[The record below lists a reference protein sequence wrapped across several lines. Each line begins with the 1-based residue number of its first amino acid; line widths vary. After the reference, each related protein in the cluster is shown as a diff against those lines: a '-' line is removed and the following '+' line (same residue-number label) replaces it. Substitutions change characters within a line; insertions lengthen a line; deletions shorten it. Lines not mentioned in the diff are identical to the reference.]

1 MMSEERR
8 LNLRD
13 SMHLADSLLATPA
26 MSLMLAREP
35 DDPLRLNLPPLVGG
49 ANSLVPDATTLKV
62 MAALYFQA
70 ELEQAGVIA
79 VAELLADSRYELTIQ
94 DVPSAN
100 LLEEFFRR
108 KRDWLNRDSREHVY
122 ARVFGLGSLAR
133 NEEGALINR
142 DFQSKFAN
150 FCLNI
155 WRAAEDLKWQKMPNP
170 MLDAA
175 VRQAALDL
183 LINLGGR
190 RYGDIYGAS
199 RRIQDQLSRAI
210 ALLNHQGIGSAFQVS
225 GMWNLLQ
232 TILSPNVPDFAR
244 ITTRGQ
250 SGLNLLNWLVSVLAQ
265 VTDRNSRQPLISP
278 ALPVAGYAEAWLQ
291 ATGFDLQRMNLR
303 RAA

>member
-1 MMSEERR
+1 MEERR
-8 LNLRD
+8 LNLLD
-13 SMHLADSLLATPA
+13 SMRLADSLLATPA
-26 MSLMLAREP
+26 LSLMLAREP
-35 DDPLRLNLPPLVGG
+35 DDPLRLNLPPLVGSG
-49 ANSLVPDATTLKV
+49 SNSLVPDATTLKM

-79 VAELLADSRYELTIQ
+79 VAELLADSRYQLTIQ
-94 DVPSAN
+94 NVQTAN

-108 KRDWLNRDSREHVY
+108 KRDWLDRDSREHVF

-150 FCLNI
+150 FCLNV
-155 WRAAEDLKWQKMPNP
+155 WRNAEELKWQKTPNS

-175 VRQAALDL
+175 VRQSALDL

-190 RYGDIYGAS
+190 RYGDLYGAS
-199 RRIQDQLSRAI
+199 RRIQDQLSKAI
-210 ALLNHQGIGSAFQVS
+210 ALLNHEGIGSAFEGR
-225 GMWNLLQ
+225 GMWNVLQ

-250 SGLNLLNWLVSVLAQ
+250 SGLSLFNWLVSVLPLI
-265 VTDRNSRQPLISP
+265 TDRNSRQPLIQP
-278 ALPVAGYAEAWLQ
+278 ALPVGGDAEMWLT

>member
-1 MMSEERR
+1 MEERR
-8 LNLRD
+8 LNLLE
-13 SMHLADSLLATPA
+13 SMRLADSLLATPA
-26 MSLMLAREP
+26 MSLMLARADE
-35 DDPLRLNLPPLVGG
+35 DPLRLNLPPLVGSSS
-49 ANSLVPDATTLKV
+49 NSLVPDATVLKM

-79 VAELLADSRYELTIQ
+79 VAEMLADARYQLTIQ
-94 DVPSAN
+94 DGRAAN

-108 KRDWLNRDSREHVY
+108 KRDWLDRDSREHVF

-133 NEEGALINR
+133 NEEGAVINR

-150 FCLNI
+150 FCLNV
-155 WRAAEDLKWQKMPNP
+155 WRCAEELKWQKMPNP

-175 VRQAALDL
+175 VRQAAIDL

-190 RYGDIYGAS
+190 RYGDLYGAS
-199 RRIQDQLSRAI
+199 RRVQEQLGKAI

-225 GMWNLLQ
+225 GMWNVLQ

-244 ITTRGQ
+244 LTTRGQ
-250 SGLNLLNWLVSVLAQ
+250 SGLNLLNWLVSVLPLIA
-265 VTDRNSRQPLISP
+265 DRNSRQPLIQP
-278 ALPVAGYAEAWLQ
+278 ALPIGGDAEMWLT

>member
-1 MMSEERR
+1 MR
-8 LNLRD
+8 
-13 SMHLADSLLATPA
+13 LADSLLATPA
-26 MSLMLAREP
+26 MSLMLARADE
-35 DDPLRLNLPPLVGG
+35 DPLRLNLPPLVGSSS
-49 ANSLVPDATTLKV
+49 NSLVPDATVLKM

-79 VAELLADSRYELTIQ
+79 VAEMLADARYQLTIQ
-94 DVPSAN
+94 DGRAAN

-108 KRDWLNRDSREHVY
+108 KRDWLDRDSREHVF

-133 NEEGALINR
+133 NEEGAVINR

-150 FCLNI
+150 FCLNV
-155 WRAAEDLKWQKMPNP
+155 WRCAEELKWQKMPNP

-175 VRQAALDL
+175 VRQAAIDL

-190 RYGDIYGAS
+190 RYGDLYGAS
-199 RRIQDQLSRAI
+199 RRVQEQLGKAI

-225 GMWNLLQ
+225 GMWNVLQ

-244 ITTRGQ
+244 LTTRGQ
-250 SGLNLLNWLVSVLAQ
+250 SGLNLLNWLVSVLPLIA
-265 VTDRNSRQPLISP
+265 DRNSRQPLIQP
-278 ALPVAGYAEAWLQ
+278 ALPIGGDAEMWLT

>member
-1 MMSEERR
+1 MSEERR
-8 LNLRD
+8 LNLLD

-49 ANSLVPDATTLKV
+49 GANSLVPDATTLKM

-70 ELEQAGVIA
+70 ELEQAGVIV
-79 VAELLADSRYELTIQ
+79 VAELLADARYQLTIQ
-94 DVPSAN
+94 DVQAAN

-108 KRDWLNRDSREHVY
+108 KRDWLDRDSREHVF

-150 FCLNI
+150 FCLNV
-155 WRAAEDLKWQKMPNP
+155 WRCAEELKWQKTPNP

-175 VRQAALDL
+175 VRQAAVDV

-190 RYGDIYGAS
+190 RYGDLYGAS

-210 ALLNHQGIGSAFQVS
+210 ALLNYEGIGSAFQVR
-225 GMWNLLQ
+225 GMWNVLQ
-232 TILSPNVPDFAR
+232 TVLSPNVPDFAR

-250 SGLNLLNWLVSVLAQ
+250 SGLNLLNWLVSVLPL

-278 ALPVAGYAEAWLQ
+278 ALPVGGYAEMWLT

>member
-1 MMSEERR
+1 M
-8 LNLRD
+8 RD
-13 SMHLADSLLATPA
+13 SIRLADSLLATPA
-26 MSLMLAREP
+26 MSLMLARADE
-35 DDPLRLNLPPLVGG
+35 DPLRLNLPPLIGGG
-49 ANSLVPDATTLKV
+49 ANSLVPDATALKV

-79 VAELLADSRYELTIQ
+79 VAELLADSRYELTIP
-94 DVPSAN
+94 DARSAN

-108 KRDWLNRDSREHVY
+108 KRDWLDRNSREHVF

-155 WRAAEDLKWQKMPNP
+155 WRAAEELKRQKTPNP
-170 MLDAA
+170 MLDSA

-190 RYGDIYGAS
+190 RYGDVYGAS
-199 RRIQDQLSRAI
+199 RRIQEQLGKAI
-210 ALLNHQGIGSAFQVS
+210 ALLSHEGIGSAFQVS

-250 SGLNLLNWLVSVLAQ
+250 SGLNLLNWLVSALPLIA
-265 VTDRNSRQPLISP
+265 DRNSRQPLISP
-278 ALPVAGYAEAWLQ
+278 ALPVGGYAEMWLT